1 MMKKITVLALSLL
14 PVLTFGQNT
23 WTLKECIDYAIEN
36 NITVK
41 QSALQVQQRDIA
53 LSTAKNSM
61 LPGLSASGSQNFS
74 FGRGLTSDN
83 TYANTNTTNTS
94 LSLGAS
100 MPLFEGLRIKNN
112 ITLSELNLQAATE
125 DLAKAKDDIRTA
137 VAAAFVQ
144 VLYNNEILGVAHRQ
158 VEIDSLQVGRLEA
171 MARSGKASQA
181 EVSAQKSSLAQSRLT
196 EVQAEGNL
204 KVSILDLT
212 QLLELPSPDG
222 FNISLPDASQLE
234 IHLLQDPQFIYETA
248 LGIKPQ
254 IKSEQLRVDAADASI
269 RVAKA
274 SYYPSLSLSGGLGSN
289 YYTNNLTPSKAFF
302 EQLGNNFSQYVGLSL
317 NIPIFQKFAVRNN
330 VRSAQVSL
338 AQQQL
343 QLESVKK
350 ALYKEIQQA
359 HTNALTSQSKY
370 ERSKAAAVAAKEAFE
385 LMEAKYENG
394 KANITEFNASKAQYL
409 EAESNLTQAR
419 YEYLYQTKLLDFYQ
433 GKELTL

>member
-1 MMKKITVLALSLL
+1 MMKKLTVLALCLL
-14 PVLTFGQNT
+14 PVVTFGQDT

-41 QSALQVQQRDIA
+41 QSALQVQQRDVE

-74 FGRGLTSDN
+74 FGRGLTADN

-94 LSLGAS
+94 FSLGAS

-144 VLYNNEILGVAHRQ
+144 VLYNNEILGVARRQ
-158 VEIDSLQVGRLEA
+158 VEIDSLQVERLEA
-171 MARSGKASQA
+171 MARSGKASSA
-181 EVSAQKSSLAQSRLT
+181 EVSAQKSALAQSRLT
-196 EVQAEGNL
+196 YVQGEGRL
-204 KVSILDLT
+204 KVSVLDLT
-212 QLLELPSPDG
+212 QLLELPSAEG
-222 FNISLPDASQLE
+222 FQVEVPDASCLE
-234 IHLLQDPQFIYETA
+234 IKGIEDPEAIYETA

-254 IKSEQLRVDAADASI
+254 IQSEKLRLEAADASI
-269 RVAKA
+269 RIAKA
-274 SYYPSLSLSGGLGSN
+274 AYYPSLSLSGGLGTN
-289 YYTNNLTPSKAFF
+289 FYTNNLNPSKAFF

-330 VRSAQVSL
+330 VRSAKISFS
-338 AQQQL
+338 QQQL
-343 QLESVKK
+343 QLENSKK

-359 HTNALTSQSKY
+359 HTNALSSQSKY
-370 ERSKAAAVAAKEAFE
+370 LSSEAAAIAAKEAFE

-394 KANITEFNASKAQYL
+394 KANFTEFNSSKAQYL

-433 GKELTL
+433 GKELAL